1 MRPLNLATR
10 PFRNEGLPQVALSLA
25 TVILLAVSVLHG
37 RAIYRLLPGQTSGLA
52 KEVNVL
58 EDEGRG
64 LRQDASRLRNVKPSA
79 ADSARWSAI
88 KELVDRR
95 VFPWTRLFAALEEVL
110 PKNVRL
116 VNIAPSAHKTGF
128 EVQLQ
133 AVARSSE
140 DGYQMMEALENRPE
154 FDNVRPESRG
164 AQSEAGLPIEYTMK
178 YNPAAAPPAPP
189 SPSPAAEP
197 TPGPATPGEQP

>member
-58 EDEGRG
+58 EDEGRR

-79 ADSARWSAI
+79 TDAARWS
-88 KELVDRR
+88 
-95 VFPWTRLFAALEEVL
+95 
-110 PKNVRL
+110 
-116 VNIAPSAHKTGF
+116 
-128 EVQLQ
+128 
-133 AVARSSE
+133 
-140 DGYQMMEALENRPE
+140 
-154 FDNVRPESRG
+154 
-164 AQSEAGLPIEYTMK
+164 
-178 YNPAAAPPAPP
+178 
-189 SPSPAAEP
+189 
-197 TPGPATPGEQP
+197 